1 MAKPK
6 SEVTAAQKAVLALRQ
21 KVEVARTAHDKN
33 GNEQNKKALEH
44 AQGELKAAVLVENRE
59 RFVRV
64 AGGRVVKARAAI
76 RNLANVAQP
85 RSYSYTEEDC
95 DKAEKALTE
104 EIKKSIGALRSALTK
119 TPGAAKAADDFS
131 F

>member
-6 SEVTAAQKAVLALRQ
+6 SEVTPAQKAVLEHRQ

-33 GNEQNKKALEH
+33 ATDKSKADLAA
-44 AQGELKAAVLVENRE
+44 AQEKLKAAVAVENRE

-64 AGGRVVKARAAI
+64 AGGRVTKARDAI
-76 RNLANVAQP
+76 RNLSNVAQP

-104 EIKKSIGALRSALTK
+104 EIKKSIGAMRAALNK
-119 TPGAAKAADDFS
+119 TSTAEKVKDS
-131 F
+131 FTF